1 MTFSSSYS
9 SGHLEMGL
17 QAKWEALGV
26 LWSVLGIGFLCSTLS
41 SSVSTQSQVL
51 TVFYPDLSL
60 QIFFH
65 LRNKEENEGDFQILH
80 YDLEARSGDGRS
92 RPGRPGN
99 S

>member
-1 MTFSSSYS
+1 MTFSSSCS

-41 SSVSTQSQVL
+41 SSDFHTISGPNC
-51 TVFYPDLSL
+51 FYPDLSL

-92 RPGRPGN
+92 RPGRPG
-99 S
+99 SS